1 MVSCLSSHFFG
12 LFLSRQSLT
21 NVTESVAEA
30 TGRPVTVVAVGP
42 ESITLANEIAASV
55 KKLVPSLEGIILKA
69 SEDGVHDLLW
79 SLGPNVQ
86 YLIVVW
92 PDDVRTR
99 TCGVTAITASSD
111 GSLIFFFT
119 CQA

>member
-1 MVSCLSSHFFG
+1 M
-12 LFLSRQSLT
+12 
-21 NVTESVAEA
+21 TESVAEA

-42 ESITLANEIAASV
+42 ESIPLANEIVASV
-55 KKLVPSLEGIILKA
+55 KKLVPSLESIILKA

-99 TCGVTAITASSD
+99 TCGVNAITASSD
-111 GSLIFFFT
+111 GLLKLFFSHVKHNGDCSVHRIQT
-119 CQA
+119 NICW